1 MFLRFSLIQA
11 FKAQFFLTQ
20 LAKTQKLTSF
30 RKQPG
35 QGSAGQFGYEPKKR
49 PASIPDRS
57 VAADLD
63 GLRG

>member
-1 MFLRFSLIQA
+1 MFSRISLIRA
-11 FKAQFFLTQ
+11 SKTQFFTQ
-20 LAKTQKLTSF
+20 LAKTQKLASF

-35 QGSAGQFGYEPKKR
+35 QGSAGQFGYESEKR

-63 GLRG
+63 GPRG